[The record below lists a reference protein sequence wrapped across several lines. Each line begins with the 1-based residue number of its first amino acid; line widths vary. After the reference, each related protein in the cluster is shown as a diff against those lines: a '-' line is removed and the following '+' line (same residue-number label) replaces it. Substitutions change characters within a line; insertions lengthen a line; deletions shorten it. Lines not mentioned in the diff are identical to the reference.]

1 MEGNQQGHAEGLWCP
16 RQAHGIGA
24 GIGEQELGAGDG
36 MAEGAKVAEAGLLPE
51 RKPRAATGWKLQPGA
66 RKEVLGVKRSR
77 A

>member
-1 MEGNQQGHAEGLWCP
+1 
-16 RQAHGIGA
+16 
-24 GIGEQELGAGDG
+24 

-77 A
+77 V